1 MGLFGMMSISASALS
16 AERERAEVTS
26 ANLANAETTHTDSGG
41 PYVRQEVVFSEA
53 NPSPFQNMFNGMNH
67 FGQPPSGAV
76 QISDV
81 VDDPAPPVMRYDP
94 GNPDANAK
102 GYVAYPAI
110 NPITEMADLMDS
122 TRSYQLNASAVDA
135 AKQMIS
141 ESISILQTS

>member
-1 MGLFGMMSISASALS
+1 
-16 AERERAEVTS
+16 
-26 ANLANAETTHTDSGG
+26 
-41 PYVRQEVVFSEA
+41 
-53 NPSPFQNMFNGMNH
+53 
-67 FGQPPSGAV
+67 
-76 QISDV
+76 
-81 VDDPAPPVMRYDP
+81 VDDPTPPVMRYDP